1 MHVVNPLL
9 DRSQLPCFEAIRARH
24 VRPAVDACLLELD
37 NAIEQAGAAPR
48 RSSWTDV
55 IEPICLAI
63 EALEYT
69 WGIVTHLV
77 TVRDSA
83 ALRAAYGEC
92 VGLVS
97 SALSRFR
104 QDTALLG
111 RYQAVVASD
120 AFATLS
126 AGRQQVLRNLIRD
139 ALLAGAE
146 LPPGPRTRLNCIR
159 ERQALLA
166 KTFQDNIADATR
178 AYSYRVTADDELAG
192 LPDHVR
198 IAARAAARQCG
209 RDGHLFT
216 LDFSSYHPVMQ
227 FSECRA
233 LRERL
238 YRARSARA
246 SELGEHY
253 ADGAAAWDN
262 MPVMTEL
269 LALRHEEAQLL
280 GHRDFA
286 GLSLAQKMARSAEC
300 AQSFLDDLH
309 RRIRPQAAAEWQALQ
324 SFARDGLGIRELQP
338 WDLPF
343 AMERLRKQRFGVSTD
358 EVRRYFPEQAV
369 LHGLFKLVE
378 TLFDI
383 KVLPVTGSVWHE
395 DVRLYRLDDARGH
408 PVSHLY
414 LDLYARPGKRD
425 GAWAASGGSR
435 GTRADGTIRLPAAY
449 LMCNVAAAEP
459 ACFAFE
465 QVVTL
470 FHEMGHCLHH
480 MLTDVTESAVSGAKG
495 VEWDAVEFPSQFME
509 QFCREW
515 EVLVALSAH
524 VETGAALPRTLF
536 DRMLAARRV
545 DHGIEMAHQIALS
558 ALDLQLHSER
568 AMASNQSILHWVEA
582 IHQAY
587 EATPPDPLSRSV
599 NTFGHI
605 FAGDYAA
612 AYYSYQWAKVL
623 AADAYAA
630 LENAGATHAN
640 AGRREIGKRYRTEIL
655 GPGGSRPAM
664 ESFIAFRGR
673 APDLDAL
680 FRDSVATRH

>member
-1 MHVVNPLL
+1 MQFANPLL
-9 DRSQLPCFEAIRARH
+9 DRSRLPCFEAIRACH
-24 VRPAVDACLLELD
+24 VRPAVDARLLELD
-37 NAIEQAGAAPR
+37 NAIGQAGTAPLP
-48 RSSWTDV
+48 SGWAHV
-55 IEPICLAI
+55 IEPLCAAL
-63 EALEYT
+63 EGLEYT

-83 ALRAAYGEC
+83 ALRAAHGEC

-104 QDTALLG
+104 QNTALLG
-111 RYQAVVASD
+111 RYQAIAGSD

-126 AGRQQVLRNLIRD
+126 AERRQVLRNLIRD
-139 ALLAGAE
+139 AQLAGGE
-146 LPPGPRTRLNCIR
+146 LPPGPRARLNGIR

-166 KTFQDNIADATR
+166 KTFQHNIADATR
-178 AYSYRVTADDELAG
+178 AYSYAVTADDELAG

-198 IAARAAARQCG
+198 VAARAAARQCG

-216 LDFSSYHPVMQ
+216 LDFASYHPVMQ

-246 SELGEHY
+246 SELGARH

-280 GHRDFA
+280 GHPDFA
-286 GLSLAQKMARSAEC
+286 GLSLARKMARSPEC
-300 AQSFLDDLH
+300 AQSFLDELH

-324 SFARDGLGIRELQP
+324 SFAREALGIRELRP

-343 AMERLRKQRFGVSTD
+343 AMERLRRQRFGVSTD
-358 EVRRYFPEQAV
+358 EVRRYFPETAV

-383 KVLPVTGSVWHE
+383 EVHPETGSVWHD

-408 PVSHLY
+408 PVAHLY

-435 GTRADGTIRLPAAY
+435 GMRADGSIRLPAAY
-449 LMCNVAAAEP
+449 LMCNVAKAEP

-480 MLTDVTESAVSGAKG
+480 MLTDVAESAVSGANG
-495 VEWDAVEFPSQFME
+495 VEWDAIEFPSQFME
-509 QFCREW
+509 QFCWEW

-536 DRMLAARRV
+536 ERMLAARHV
-545 DHGIEMAHQIALS
+545 DQGIEMAHQIALS
-558 ALDLQLHSER
+558 ALDLQLHSAR
-568 AMASNQSILHWVEA
+568 AMASPPSILHWVDV
-582 IHQAY
+582 IHRAY
-587 EATPPDPLSRSV
+587 EATPPDPLARSV
-599 NTFGHI
+599 NTFAHI

-612 AYYSYQWAKVL
+612 AYYGYQWAKVL

-630 LENAGATHAN
+630 LENAGATHAD
-640 AGRREIGKRYRTEIL
+640 AGRRAIGKRYRTEIL
-655 GPGGSRPAM
+655 GAGGSRPAM

-673 APDLDAL
+673 APDLDAV
-680 FRDSVATRH
+680 FRDAAATGR